1 MKKISVFSFFLFS
14 MFAFS
19 QIHFEKAYFIN
30 NNDLKTEC
38 LIRNV
43 DWRNSPTTFEYK
55 TDANSEVQKGD
66 IKNVKVF
73 EIYNEAKYTRATLNI
88 DQSSDDL
95 NQMSTKYEPEFLEKT
110 VFLKHLVDG
119 SVKLYKYDDGGYTKY
134 FLETSDH
141 QPKQLIYKPYLID
154 SDAKAYNR
162 TYQKQ
167 LQKALSCSKISANDL
182 QKTEYKETDLVKLI
196 SANNQCENPSEDQKV
211 VAQKKGII
219 NLSVRP
225 RINFASMTFTN
236 ANQRGQYEMEAKT
249 GFGIGVEL
257 EYVFPFNRNK
267 WSVILEPTY
276 QSYKAQQ
283 TNNDGSIF
291 SDKAS
296 VDYSSIEFPV
306 GIRHYFFLNNQSK
319 LFVNA
324 QYIFDYNLTNKF
336 EFIDGMGRPANTL
349 EGKSAQ
355 NFSYGIG
362 YQYNNKYSVEFKYFT
377 GRNILANYTFWS
389 TNYQNISIIFSYNLL

>member
-1 MKKISVFSFFLFS
+1 
-14 MFAFS
+14 
-19 QIHFEKAYFIN
+19 
-30 NNDLKTEC
+30 
-38 LIRNV
+38 
-43 DWRNSPTTFEYK
+43 
-55 TDANSEVQKGD
+55 
-66 IKNVKVF
+66 
-73 EIYNEAKYTRATLNI
+73 
-88 DQSSDDL
+88 
-95 NQMSTKYEPEFLEKT
+95 
-110 VFLKHLVDG
+110 
-119 SVKLYKYDDGGYTKY
+119 
-134 FLETSDH
+134 
-141 QPKQLIYKPYLID
+141 
-154 SDAKAYNR
+154 
-162 TYQKQ
+162 
-167 LQKALSCSKISANDL
+167 
-182 QKTEYKETDLVKLI
+182 
-196 SANNQCENPSEDQKV
+196 
-211 VAQKKGII
+211 
-219 NLSVRP
+219 
-225 RINFASMTFTN
+225 MTFTN

-296 VDYSSIEFPV
+296 VDYSSIEFPM

-355 NFSYGIG
+355 NFGYGIG

-377 GRNILANYTFWS
+377 GRNILGNYTFWS